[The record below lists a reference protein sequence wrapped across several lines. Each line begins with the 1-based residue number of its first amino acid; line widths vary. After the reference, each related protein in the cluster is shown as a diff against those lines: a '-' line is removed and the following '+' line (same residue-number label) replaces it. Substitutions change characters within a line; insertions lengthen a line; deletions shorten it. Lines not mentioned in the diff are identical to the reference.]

1 MGNVSS
7 DSLSNYEIK
16 DIYSADKFGL
26 FYECPTRNKTYQ
38 FNSEKC
44 SGGKLSKIHISSI
57 VAGDKLPIFIIRSAK
72 KPKCFKNVKF
82 VSCHYRNQQKTWMD
96 GVLFE
101 KYIREMDKKLV
112 SEERK
117 IALVIQNCPAHPQI
131 ENLKSINLL
140 FLPPSANYQI

>member
-1 MGNVSS
+1 
-7 DSLSNYEIK
+7 
-16 DIYSADKFGL
+16 
-26 FYECPTRNKTYQ
+26 
-38 FNSEKC
+38 
-44 SGGKLSKIHISSI
+44 
-57 VAGDKLPIFIIRSAK
+57 
-72 KPKCFKNVKF
+72 
-82 VSCHYRNQQKTWMD
+82 MD